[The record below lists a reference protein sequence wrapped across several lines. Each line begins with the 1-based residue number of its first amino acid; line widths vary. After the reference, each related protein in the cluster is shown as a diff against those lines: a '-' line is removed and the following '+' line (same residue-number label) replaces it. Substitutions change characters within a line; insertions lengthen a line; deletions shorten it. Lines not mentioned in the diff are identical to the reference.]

1 MCIRDRN
8 KIDCIVN
15 NAASVISSNIKDTDD
30 ILLENVFKV
39 NTLAP
44 FLLIKSALPYLT
56 KSKGAVLNIGS
67 INAWSGE
74 PNLLAYSMSKGAL
87 MTMTRNL
94 GDSLHRNNGVR
105 VNQINPGWV
114 LTEKEID
121 RKKEHG
127 LKDNWYEDLPD
138 VFAPSGKII
147 LPLSLIHI

>member
-1 MCIRDRN
+1 MGIGKAIAKKAVDEGAKVVIHGLEQELAIELQNEVGKKNSIIHIEDLSIKECTERLVSLAMKTWN

-44 FLLIKSALPYLT
+44 FLLIKSALPHLT

-74 PNLLAYSMSKGAL
+74 PNLLAYSMSVSYTHLRAHE
-87 MTMTRNL
+87 T
-94 GDSLHRNNGVR
+94 
-105 VNQINPGWV
+105 
-114 LTEKEID
+114 
-121 RKKEHG
+121 
-127 LKDNWYEDLPD
+127 
-138 VFAPSGKII
+138 
-147 LPLSLIHI
+147 